1 MLNIKMAI
9 NMYRLF
15 IILFC
20 NFFFCASLNAQERV
34 DKGWVLDAFTKE
46 PIAGAS
52 VFINASG
59 IGTVCDAAGQFSL
72 SKFIQANLGNTNLT
86 IAAIGYETAIYHLTS
101 NSGKVVILLKP
112 IVRDLETVTVR
123 ASEKNGWQKYGPDF
137 LENFLGYS
145 DFSKQCVLKNPE
157 VLSFYYDPEGLV
169 LRVVAKKPL
178 LILNKALGYK
188 ITYWLDEYEHQ
199 YRTRIVSFKGNSLFE
214 DQIPAKGRKAQ
225 AAKWLKNRTDAY
237 NGSVMHFVRAVHA
250 GQLAQSGFVVRRLD
264 KVEGE
269 RKSRY
274 TNVVDPKV
282 LVEADFSD
290 SILIDSPIIQ
300 KIIQFPKY
308 LYVLYQKELE
318 ERPFL
323 VKMFPFNAPA
333 PGPQTS
339 IVQLVGTK
347 AVEIFPN
354 GHIEPAISFFLEGY
368 WAYEK
373 LDKLLPLDYKVKN

>member
-20 NFFFCASLNAQERV
+20 NFLFCASLNAQERV

-46 PIAGAS
+46 PVAGAS

-199 YRTRIVSFKGNSLFE
+199 YRTRIVSFRGNSLFE
-214 DQIPAKGRKAQ
+214 DQIPDKGRKAQ
-225 AAKWLKNRTDAY
+225 AAKWLNNRTDAY

-290 SILIDSPIIQ
+290 SILIDSPITQ

-323 VKMFPFNAPA
+323 VKMFPFNAPV

>member
-1 MLNIKMAI
+1 MLNIKIAI
-9 NMYRLF
+9 NKYRLF
-15 IILFC
+15 LILFC
-20 NFFFCASLNAQERV
+20 NFFFSASLNAQEMV

-46 PIAGAS
+46 PVAGAS

-72 SKFIQANLGNTNLT
+72 SKFIQANLGNPNLT
-86 IAAIGYETAIYHLTS
+86 IAAMGYETAIYHLTS

-112 IVRDLETVTVR
+112 MVRDLETVTVR
-123 ASEKNGWQKYGPDF
+123 ASEKNGWQKYGADF
-137 LENFLGYS
+137 MENFFGYS
-145 DFSKQCVLKNPE
+145 EFSKLCVLKNPE

-214 DQIPAKGRKAQ
+214 DQVPAKGRKAQ
-225 AAKWLKNRTDAY
+225 VAKWLKQRSEAY
-237 NGSVMHFVRAVHA
+237 YGSVMHFVSVVHA
-250 GQLAQSGFVVRRLD
+250 GQLAQSGFIVRRLD

-269 RKSRY
+269 RKGRFS
-274 TNVVDPKV
+274 NVVDPKV

-290 SILIDSPIIQ
+290 SILIDSPITQ

-347 AVEIFPN
+347 AVEIFSN